1 MLANNIISSKQSVLF
16 LERDAGIKDS
26 FGVAKAG

>member
-1 MLANNIISSKQSVLF
+1 MLANNITSSQQSVLF